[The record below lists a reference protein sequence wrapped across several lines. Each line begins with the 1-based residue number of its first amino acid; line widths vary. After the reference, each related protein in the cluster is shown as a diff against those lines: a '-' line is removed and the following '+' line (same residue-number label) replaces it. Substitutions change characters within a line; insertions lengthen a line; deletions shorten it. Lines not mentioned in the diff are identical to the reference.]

1 MNFLQLAALLCC
13 VAPLLSAYPMAARAE
28 APQVAGQVA
37 APTVESQDLAA
48 VDAAHSEFW
57 RAYEKRD
64 LWRVSL
70 AWDTSDEA
78 ITAIFPA
85 SSSISTGWS
94 TIQESFRR
102 SFAHNRDIKID
113 VRTLRTYREGD
124 VAWVLSAVR
133 FEAIQ
138 TQTGQFILLDRMLT
152 TEVYRLK
159 DGAWK
164 LAHYHGHYPG
174 FRPQAED
181 PATMV
186 AAPTRPAMSGGP
198 IAELHNRFLAA
209 FSAKD
214 LGALF
219 ELLTPEKAGS
229 AMTPMSPVPFLGPEN
244 VVASWKKT
252 FEDVEALTIEPMKI
266 VVSEAGSMAWITELS
281 QYHIAFKAQPDVIQ
295 HFHNVLTTYLLR
307 KEAGQWQIVHYHAH
321 LGFAFEED
329 HEH

>member
-1 MNFLQLAALLCC
+1 MTFRHFAALLCVLAASVLSV
-13 VAPLLSAYPMAARAE
+13 VAPLRAE
-28 APQVAGQVA
+28 APLAA
-37 APTVESQDLAA
+37 APAQD
-48 VDAAHSEFW
+48 VDAVTAAHAEFW

-70 AWDTSDEA
+70 VWDTSDDTISA
-78 ITAIFPA
+78 AFPA
-85 SSSISTGWS
+85 SSTISVSWS
-94 TIQESFRR
+94 NIQESFRR
-102 SFAHNRDIKID
+102 SFSHNRDIKID
-113 VRTLRTYREGD
+113 VRTLRTNREGD

-138 TQTGQFILLDRMLT
+138 TQTGQFVLLDRMLT
-152 TEVYRLK
+152 TEIYRLK

-164 LAHYHGHYPG
+164 LVHYHGHYPG

-186 AAPTRPAMSGGP
+186 AAPTRPAPSASP
-198 IAELHNRFLAA
+198 AWEAHERFVAA

-214 LGALF
+214 LGAMF
-219 ELLTPEKAGS
+219 GLLSSERDSS
-229 AMTPMSPVPFLGPEN
+229 AMQPMSPIPFLGPEN

-252 FEDVEALTIEPMKI
+252 FADVEALTIEPLKV
-266 VVSEAGSMAWITELS
+266 VVSESGSIAWITEHS
-281 QYHIAFKAQPDVIQ
+281 QYHIAFKAQPDLVQ

-321 LGFAFEED
+321 LGFAFED